1 MVLDSVTIKKNGT
14 EEVHQRRIDQYAWEA
29 GKGIGRLTTANIALS
44 TNLNPAG
51 KKSDDQNRSNLES
64 QARQAGASEDQVQAL
79 ASNPDMYVDFNVPW
93 NLRVRY
99 NIRWSR
105 QGYEEATIQQT
116 MNFSGDVNFTENWK
130 VGFTSGYD
138 FEREDFTQTSINV
151 FRNLHCWQINAN
163 WVPFGRFQ
171 SFSVDIGVKASIL
184 QDLKMNR
191 RRSWWDN

>member
-1 MVLDSVTIKKNGT
+1 MVLDSITIRKNGT
-14 EEVHQRRIDQYAWEA
+14 EVVHQREIDQYAWEA
-29 GKGIGRLTTANIALS
+29 GKGIGRLTTANIAFS

-51 KKSDDQNRSNLES
+51 KKSDDENRNGLEDR
-64 QARQAGASEDQVQAL
+64 ARQAGASEDQVQAI
-79 ASNPDMYVDFNVPW
+79 ANNPDLYVDFEVPW

-99 NIRWSR
+99 NIRWNKN
-105 QGYEEATIQQT
+105 GYEEAKIQQT

-138 FEREDFTQTSINV
+138 FEKDDFTQTSFNIY
-151 FRNLHCWQINAN
+151 RNLHCWQINAN

-184 QDLKMNR
+184 QDLKLNR
-191 RRSWWDN
+191 RRHWRD